1 MSNLDNYIFLA
12 SKLSKLIDSWNDKLD
27 ALAAKYM
34 DSPWFGCIMLAVLF
48 LFAYW
53 GIKTFS
59 SK

>member
-1 MSNLDNYIFLA
+1 MSNLNNYIFVA
-12 SKLSKLIDSWNDKLD
+12 SKLSKLIDNWNDKLD
-27 ALAAKYM
+27 ALAGKYM
-34 DSPWFGCIMLAVLF
+34 DSPWFGSIMLAVLF